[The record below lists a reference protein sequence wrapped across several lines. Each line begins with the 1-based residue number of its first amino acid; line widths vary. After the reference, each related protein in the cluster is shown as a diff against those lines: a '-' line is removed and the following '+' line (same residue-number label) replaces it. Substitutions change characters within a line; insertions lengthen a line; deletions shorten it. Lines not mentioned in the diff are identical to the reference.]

1 MSNFIERFN
10 GRFNGIMNLEEC
22 FEFFNN
28 LKSNP
33 CDWYLYDTDKS
44 PSVETLSKES
54 FIQSIEEIKNIIKTD
69 HSESYCGLVYVD
81 DLNNPEF
88 FKIFHP
94 KNMGKTCG
102 GSDNPPLPRWVFSKT
117 LPENLEIKQEEEG
130 FLNKLFKL

>member
-1 MSNFIERFN
+1 
-10 GRFNGIMNLEEC
+10 MNLEEC
-22 FEFFNN
+22 YDFFTS

-44 PSVETLSKES
+44 PSLETLSKES
-54 FIQSIEEIKNIIKTD
+54 FIQTIEEIKNIIKTD

-81 DLNNPEF
+81 DLNNPEL

-117 LPENLEIKQEEEG
+117 LPESLEVKKEEAG
-130 FLNKLFKL
+130 FLNKFFKL